1 MASLVENIWRMKVDE
16 ERQPREERLPEQR
29 AEKLC
34 GRHLEKLH
42 YYCKDDQQMLCVMC
56 RESPEHR
63 HHTAVLLEKA
73 AQPYRVRIWLDPT
86 LFLLPKEFCHSFRM
100 GLIFKLLYWDMVYM

>member
-56 RESPEHR
+56 REFPRAQAPHCCSPGEGCPALSGKNLVGPHS
-63 HHTAVLLEKA
+63 VLIANKVL
-73 AQPYRVRIWLDPT
+73 P
-86 LFLLPKEFCHSFRM
+86 FL
-100 GLIFKLLYWDMVYM
+100 